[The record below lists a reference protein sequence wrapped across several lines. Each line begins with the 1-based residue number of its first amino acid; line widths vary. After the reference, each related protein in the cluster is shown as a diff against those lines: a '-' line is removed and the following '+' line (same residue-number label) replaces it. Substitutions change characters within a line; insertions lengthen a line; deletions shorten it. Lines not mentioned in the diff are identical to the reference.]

1 VSAEPF
7 TDSEVRPRRVQHV
20 IAREGDREV
29 LLLDV
34 ESGCYY
40 TLNEIGGRIW
50 ELCDGA
56 STVSEIAAALSAE
69 YDASP
74 ETIGV
79 DVLELIQD
87 LRREH
92 LLEG

>member
-1 VSAEPF
+1 MSAEPYI
-7 TDSEVRPRRVQHV
+7 DSEVRPRRVQHV

-56 STVSEIAAALSAE
+56 STVAEIVAALCAD

-74 ETIGV
+74 ETIGEDAV
-79 DVLELIQD
+79 ELIQD

-92 LLEG
+92 LLER